1 MRVYTMDKNI
11 VFIIAVKKD
20 GQLKPEY
27 EIGIESWRRWCK
39 KNDVDL
45 FLLEEPILSM
55 DDMHIIWQRY
65 FLFDI
70 YDANKIRANQTLL
83 VDADTI
89 VHPDCPNFFEE
100 TEDKYCLVH
109 DDGSY
114 DWVLRGMEHY
124 KKRVYDKDVG
134 NYRLWWNYWEYG
146 NSGFQ
151 IVNQKHR
158 EFFEYMREFYFKNIK
173 EINFIQQSYGI
184 GTDQTPLNFNL
195 RQQNV
200 DVKLLGYKYNM
211 GCMLKKE
218 ILAND
223 MLFTKLGWIYHFN
236 GLPDKDKSVPF
247 WMEKTFKYLYD

>member
-1 MRVYTMDKNI
+1 MI
-11 VFIIAVKKD
+11 
-20 GQLKPEY
+20 
-27 EIGIESWRRWCK
+27 
-39 KNDVDL
+39 
-45 FLLEEPILSM
+45 
-55 DDMHIIWQRY
+55 
-65 FLFDI
+65 
-70 YDANKIRANQTLL
+70 
-83 VDADTI
+83 
-89 VHPDCPNFFEE
+89 
-100 TEDKYCLVH
+100 H

-114 DWVLRGMEHY
+114 DWILRGMEHY
-124 KKRVYDKDVG
+124 SKYVYDGEWFD
-134 NYRLWWNYWEYG
+134 YWKYG

-151 IVNQKHR
+151 IVNDTHR
-158 EFFEYMREFYFKNIK
+158 DFFQHMRDFYFENI
-173 EINFIQQSYGI
+173 EQINTIQQKYGI

-218 ILAND
+218 ILGDD

>member
-1 MRVYTMDKNI
+1 MKNKDV

-39 KNDVDL
+39 KNDVEL
-45 FLLEEPILSM
+45 FLLEQPVLPME
-55 DDMHIIWQRY
+55 DMHIIWQRY

-70 YDANKIRANQTLL
+70 YDANEIKANQTLM

-89 VHPDCPNFFEE
+89 IHPDCPNFFNE
-100 TEDKYCLVH
+100 TENKYCMIH

-124 KKRVYDKDVG
+124 SKYVYNG
-134 NYRLWWNYWEYG
+134 AWFNYWEYG

-151 IVNQKHR
+151 IVNDKLR
-158 EFFEYMREFYFKNIK
+158 DFFQHMRDFYFENI
-173 EINFIQQSYGI
+173 ENINMIQQKWGT

-195 RQQNV
+195 NLQNV
-200 DVKLLGYKYNM
+200 DVKLLPYKYNM
-211 GCMLKKE
+211 GCMIKKE
-218 ILAND
+218 VLAED
-223 MLFTKLGWIYHFN
+223 MLFTKIGWIYHFN
-236 GLPDKDKSVPF
+236 GIPNKDEQVPL
-247 WMEKTFKYLYD
+247 WMKKTFDYLYG

>member
-1 MRVYTMDKNI
+1 MDKNI

-45 FLLEEPILSM
+45 FLLEDPILPM
-55 DDMHIIWQRY
+55 EDMHIIWQRY

-124 KKRVYDKDVG
+124 KKRVYDTE
-134 NYRLWWNYWEYG
+134 WFNYWEYG

-158 EFFEYMREFYFKNIK
+158 GFFEYMREFYFKNIK

-195 RQQNV
+195 RAQDI

-218 ILAND
+218 ILAED
-223 MLFTKLGWIYHFN
+223 MLFTKLGWVYHFN
-236 GLPDKDKSVPF
+236 AIPQNPHNRDQSYWIKRTYK
-247 WMEKTFKYLYD
+247 ELYE

>member
-124 KKRVYDKDVG
+124 KKRVYDKDG
-134 NYRLWWNYWEYG
+134 KNYRLWWNYWEYG

-211 GCMLKKE
+211 GCLLKKE
-218 ILAND
+218 ILGDD

>member
-1 MRVYTMDKNI
+1 MKNKDI

-39 KNDVDL
+39 KNDVEL
-45 FLLEEPILSM
+45 FLLEQPVLPME
-55 DDMHIIWQRY
+55 DMHIIWQRY

-70 YDANKIRANQTLL
+70 YDANEIKANQTLM

-89 VHPDCPNFFEE
+89 IHPDCPNFFNE
-100 TEDKYCLVH
+100 TDNKYCMIH

-124 KKRVYDKDVG
+124 SKYVYDG
-134 NYRLWWNYWEYG
+134 AWFNYWEYG

-151 IVNQKHR
+151 IVNNKHR
-158 EFFEYMREFYFKNIK
+158 DFFQYMRDFYFENI
-173 EINFIQQSYGI
+173 ENINMIQQSYGI

-195 RQQNV
+195 RAQDV

-211 GCMLKKE
+211 GCMIKKE
-218 ILAND
+218 ILDPD
-223 MLFTKLGWIYHFN
+223 MLFTEIGWIYHFN
-236 GLPDKDKSVPF
+236 GIPNKDEQVPL
-247 WMEKTFKYLYD
+247 WMKKTFDYLYG

>member
-1 MRVYTMDKNI
+1 MSKNI

-89 VHPDCPNFFEE
+89 VHPDCPNFFEMTDNKMCAVE
-100 TEDKYCLVH
+100 F
-109 DDGSY
+109 DGS
-114 DWVLRGMEHY
+114 
-124 KKRVYDKDVG
+124 
-134 NYRLWWNYWEYG
+134 
-146 NSGFQ
+146 
-151 IVNQKHR
+151 
-158 EFFEYMREFYFKNIK
+158 
-173 EINFIQQSYGI
+173 
-184 GTDQTPLNFNL
+184 
-195 RQQNV
+195 
-200 DVKLLGYKYNM
+200 
-211 GCMLKKE
+211 
-218 ILAND
+218 
-223 MLFTKLGWIYHFN
+223 
-236 GLPDKDKSVPF
+236 
-247 WMEKTFKYLYD
+247 

>member
-1 MRVYTMDKNI
+1 MKNKDV

-39 KNDVDL
+39 KNDVEL
-45 FLLEEPILSM
+45 FLLEQPVLPME
-55 DDMHIIWQRY
+55 DMHIIWQRY

-70 YDANKIRANQTLL
+70 YDANEIKANQTLM

-89 VHPDCPNFFEE
+89 IHPDCPNFFNE
-100 TEDKYCLVH
+100 TENKYCMIH

-124 KKRVYDKDVG
+124 SKYVYNG
-134 NYRLWWNYWEYG
+134 AWFNYWEYG

-151 IVNQKHR
+151 IVNDKHR
-158 EFFEYMREFYFKNIK
+158 DFFQHKRDFYFENI
-173 EINFIQQSYGI
+173 ENINMIQQKWGT

-195 RQQNV
+195 NLQNV
-200 DVKLLGYKYNM
+200 DVKLLPYKYNM
-211 GCMLKKE
+211 GCMIKKE
-218 ILAND
+218 VLAED
-223 MLFTKLGWIYHFN
+223 MLFTKIGWIYHFN
-236 GLPDKDKSVPF
+236 GIPNKDEQVPL
-247 WMEKTFKYLYD
+247 WMKKTFDYLYG

>member
-1 MRVYTMDKNI
+1 MHKNL

-39 KNDVDL
+39 KNDTQM
-45 FLLEEPILSM
+45 FLLEEPVLPM
-55 DDMHIIWQRY
+55 EDMHIIWQRY

-70 YDANKIRANQTLL
+70 YDANEIKANQTLM

-89 VHPDCPNFFEE
+89 IHPDCPNFFNE
-100 TEDKYCLVH
+100 TENKYCLVH

-124 KKRVYDKDVG
+124 SKYVYGGDWF
-134 NYRLWWNYWEYG
+134 NFWEYG

-151 IVNQKHR
+151 IVNDSHR
-158 EFFEYMREFYFKNIK
+158 DFFKYMRDFYEENRENIQS
-173 EINFIQQSYGI
+173 IQSNFGI

-195 RQQNV
+195 RKRNV
-200 DVKLLGYKYNM
+200 DVKLLPYRYNM

-218 ILAND
+218 IIAD
-223 MLFTKLGWIYHFN
+223 DFLFTKLGWIYHFN
-236 GLPDKDKSVPF
+236 GLPNKDQSVPL
-247 WMEKTFKYLYD
+247 WMKKTFRYLYD

>member
-1 MRVYTMDKNI
+1 MKNKDV

-39 KNDVDL
+39 KNDVEL
-45 FLLEEPILSM
+45 FLLEQPVLPME
-55 DDMHIIWQRY
+55 DMHIIWQRY

-70 YDANKIRANQTLL
+70 YDANEIKANQTLM

-89 VHPDCPNFFEE
+89 IHPDCPNFFNE
-100 TEDKYCLVH
+100 TENKYCMIH

-124 KKRVYDKDVG
+124 SKYVYNG
-134 NYRLWWNYWEYG
+134 AWFNYWEYG

-151 IVNQKHR
+151 IVNDKHR
-158 EFFEYMREFYFKNIK
+158 DCFQHMRDFYFENI
-173 EINFIQQSYGI
+173 ENINMIQQKWGT

-195 RQQNV
+195 NLQNV
-200 DVKLLGYKYNM
+200 DVKLLPYKYNM
-211 GCMLKKE
+211 GCMIKKE
-218 ILAND
+218 VLAED
-223 MLFTKLGWIYHFN
+223 MLFTKIGWIYHFN
-236 GLPDKDKSVPF
+236 GIPNKDEQVPL
-247 WMEKTFKYLYD
+247 WMKKTFDYLYG

>member
-1 MRVYTMDKNI
+1 MKNKDV

-39 KNDVDL
+39 KNDVEL
-45 FLLEEPILSM
+45 FLLEEPVLPM
-55 DDMHIIWQRY
+55 EDMHIIWQRY

-70 YDANKIRANQTLL
+70 YDANEIKANQTLM

-89 VHPDCPNFFEE
+89 IHPDCPNFFNE
-100 TEDKYCLVH
+100 TENKYCMIH

-124 KKRVYDKDVG
+124 SKYVYNG
-134 NYRLWWNYWEYG
+134 AWFNYWEYG

-158 EFFEYMREFYFKNIK
+158 GFFEYMREFYFKNIK
-173 EINFIQQSYGI
+173 EINFIQQTYGV

-195 RQQNV
+195 RAQDV

-218 ILAND
+218 ILAED

-236 GLPDKDKSVPF
+236 GLPNKDKSVPL
-247 WMEKTFKYLYD
+247 WMKKTFDYLWLK